1 MCDLVEQY
9 AKEYAKEYAEEVAEE
24 RVKENALR
32 LFQNGVSYELVRA
45 SIPSLSDEDLQAIY
59 REAGREMPEK

>member
-9 AKEYAKEYAEEVAEE
+9 AKEYAEE
-24 RVKENALR
+24 RVKESALR

-45 SIPSLSDEDLQAIY
+45 SIPSLSDEDLQEIY
-59 REAGREMPEK
+59 REAGCEMSEK

>member
-9 AKEYAKEYAEEVAEE
+9 AKEYAEE
-24 RVKENALR
+24 RAKESALR

-59 REAGREMPEK
+59 REAGREIPEK